1 MAVLFISYASL
12 DGSFARRLADGL
24 NLLGHMVWLDQC
36 EIAVGDS
43 LVGKVSEGI
52 ERAEYVLVVLSR
64 HTASSSWVE
73 HEWQMKYHEEV
84 TKRRPVLLPL
94 LLEECVI
101 PFFLRH
107 KRFADFRTRHE
118 VGFAQLALT
127 LERASAA
134 EPHQVSDA
142 PSFSD
147 GYRRPSPTTDSTCYT
162 LDMGSFPPYFSE
174 ISIELGV
181 PYLGKISGLWK
192 PDADEQAAAW
202 ELYIELV
209 TRVSITGLQPGE
221 GSLREALSSMY
232 AIFTIARDLL
242 HKYGPSVARLKS
254 GSDVSFG
261 YLAIAILNYALRP
274 VLAKWHP
281 LLQEYE
287 QSREATRPAL
297 EHERRWE
304 RSEELRL
311 ALQETQQVLRNY
323 ASILAQVAGIPELYR

>member
-1 MAVLFISYASL
+1 MAQLFISYASA
-12 DGSFARRLADGL
+12 DRVFVRQLAQNL
-24 NLLGHMVWLDQC
+24 TLLGHTVWLDID
-36 EIAVGDS
+36 EIAVGES
-43 LVGKVSEGI
+43 LVGKVAAGL
-52 ERAEYVLVVLSR
+52 ERAEFVLIVLSQ
-64 HTASSSWVE
+64 HTPSSRWME

-84 TKRRPVLLPL
+84 TKRRAVLLPI

-118 VGFAQLALT
+118 VGFAQLAVT

-134 EPHQVSDA
+134 EPHQVSYA

-147 GYRRPSPTTDSTCYT
+147 GYRRPSQATDSTCYT
-162 LDMGSFPPYFSE
+162 LDMGSFPPHFSE

-192 PDADEQAAAW
+192 PDVDEQAAAW

-232 AIFTIARDLL
+232 AIFTITRELL

-281 LLQEYE
+281 LHQEYE

-297 EHERRWE
+297 EHERLWE

-311 ALQETQQVLRNY
+311 ALQEMQQVLRNY